1 MGLRS
6 AAEFIVDKTTRVAG
20 VAGRKVFGMPLHFA
34 VPIALLVGVAAVVV
48 ATRKAREAALPLP
61 GDPHI

>member
-1 MGLRS
+1 LKS
-6 AAEFIVDKTTRVAG
+6 AAEFLVDKATRFAG

-48 ATRKAREAALPLP
+48 ATSKAREAALPASGNP
-61 GDPHI
+61 ES